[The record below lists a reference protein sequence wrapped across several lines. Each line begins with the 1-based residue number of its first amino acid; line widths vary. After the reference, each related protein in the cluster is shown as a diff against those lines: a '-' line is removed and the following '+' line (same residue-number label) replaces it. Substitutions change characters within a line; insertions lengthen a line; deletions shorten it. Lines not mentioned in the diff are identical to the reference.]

1 MADPKDLSL
10 ATENLIVLAFDLL
23 DAEILRAPNEL
34 KKALLS
40 PQVQDS
46 IRATLLQFAKTKMGP
61 QTSSVSNADG
71 QKLLTDLG
79 TGVAGGMSQAL
90 LDQIKASPEY
100 KKLEAGVKAFEGAA
114 KSSALGVWVDQNKK
128 VVYVI
133 GAVLLAGGLAGATA
147 LYVTK
152 TGGPA
157 LNTVIDPIKGKDVEF
172 LKVGVL
178 SLKGGLWDF
187 KPDAQ
192 LLGGRVSAAMKW
204 EKVAVE
210 LKFGVLAK
218 GAQVQEWDGST
229 VVKSGPVSLSASAG
243 GMPQLG
249 KVNFSLRLGYDGVVE
264 NGKLNV
270 GIGATYRVDSTAK
283 TDSVSANVNATYTTQ
298 HKTVFGFEGS
308 AGPNKSGQV
317 EERAMFTLTVPLP

>member
-34 KKALLS
+34 KKALFS

-46 IRATLLQFAKTKMGP
+46 IRTTLLQFAKNRMGS
-61 QTSSVSNADG
+61 QTDVSNADG
-71 QKLLTDLG
+71 LKLLSDLG
-79 TGVAGGMSQAL
+79 TGVGGGMSKAL

-100 KKLEAGVKAFEGAA
+100 KKLEAGVKTSEEAA
-114 KSSALGVWVDQNKK
+114 KSSALGVWVDENKK

-157 LNTVIDPIKGKDVEF
+157 LNTVIDPIKGKEVEF

-187 KPDAQ
+187 KPDAR
-192 LLGGRVSAAMKW
+192 LLGGRVSATMKW
-204 EKVAVE
+204 EKISVE
-210 LKFGVLAK
+210 LKFGILAK

-229 VVKSGPVSLSASAG
+229 VVKSGPVTLS
-243 GMPQLG
+243 
-249 KVNFSLRLGYDGVVE
+249 
-264 NGKLNV
+264 
-270 GIGATYRVDSTAK
+270 
-283 TDSVSANVNATYTTQ
+283 
-298 HKTVFGFEGS
+298 
-308 AGPNKSGQV
+308 
-317 EERAMFTLTVPLP
+317 